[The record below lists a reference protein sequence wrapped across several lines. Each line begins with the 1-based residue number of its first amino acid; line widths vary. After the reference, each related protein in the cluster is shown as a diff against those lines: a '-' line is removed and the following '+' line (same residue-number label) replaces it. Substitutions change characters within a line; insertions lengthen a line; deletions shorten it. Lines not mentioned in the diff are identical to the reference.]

1 MYVHAV
7 YMYVCMYV
15 VVLALLH
22 VCMYRSSTMH
32 IATHGFA
39 KIDQVKFFERLGFF
53 LKRKFKKNSG
63 APTRVETRPLKPPK
77 KKKWT

>member
-1 MYVHAV
+1 MYMQSTC
-7 YMYVCMYV
+7 MYVCMYV

-39 KIDQVKFFERLGFF
+39 KIDQVKVG
-53 LKRKFKKNSG
+53 G
-63 APTRVETRPLKPPK
+63 
-77 KKKWT
+77 